1 MPAGLW
7 AGLVLA
13 LSTRPGAFFDSVAPA
28 RTEGSVRLAMEILV
42 HVVQFAVFFVLVRW
56 ALTRRSLSAVA
67 ASCLALA
74 AVIGLSLTNE
84 SVQAFTVTRMFDVFD
99 IAVDVS
105 AGTTMA
111 LATTAAQ
118 FPRRIGVDGRPITI
132 GFVIGQLTY
141 GGAERQLYELV
152 RGLDRRRF
160 RPVVYCLSE
169 HTAPY
174 GALLESLGVPPTV
187 VPRRRHF
194 EWGRI
199 RTLAGLM
206 RRDGVD
212 IVHSFLFQAN
222 PYAWLA
228 ARLAGGPQL
237 VTSARNC
244 RTIGLVRDWAN
255 RVAFRA
261 SDAIVCNGGV
271 VRDFIVQRYAAPTD
285 RCVVIHNGVDLDR
298 FAPVEPSRNGQ
309 RRPLILGVG
318 RLVPQKDFDLFLEAA
333 ALLVRRNPDVGFAI
347 VGDGPLRAEL
357 QRQAAR
363 LGLERAVAFL
373 GERQD
378 VPDLLRAADVL
389 WLTSQWEGLPN
400 VVLEAGASG
409 TPVIARD
416 AGATREIVRH
426 EVTGYLVRDRDP
438 ESFAAYTHDL
448 LADAGRLHGMGEAAR
463 RVVEEN
469 FSLQRMVTG
478 TEALYRTLRDDSSQP
493 VMRRGGAGARA
504 PRRRLR
510 TPVTG

>member
-1 MPAGLW
+1 MNGEP
-7 AGLVLA
+7 
-13 LSTRPGAFFDSVAPA
+13 T
-28 RTEGSVRLAMEILV
+28 
-42 HVVQFAVFFVLVRW
+42 
-56 ALTRRSLSAVA
+56 
-67 ASCLALA
+67 
-74 AVIGLSLTNE
+74 
-84 SVQAFTVTRMFDVFD
+84 
-99 IAVDVS
+99 
-105 AGTTMA
+105 
-111 LATTAAQ
+111 
-118 FPRRIGVDGRPITI
+118 TI

-160 RPVVYCLSE
+160 RPTVYCLSE

-174 GALLESLGVPPTV
+174 GELLTSMGVPLTI

-206 RRDGVD
+206 RRDRVD

-228 ARLAGGPQL
+228 ARLAGRPRL

-271 VRDFIVQRYAAPTD
+271 VRDFIVQRYAAPMK
-285 RCVVIHNGVDLDR
+285 RCVVIHNGVDLER
-298 FAPVEPSRNGQ
+298 FAPGTSPAAPQ
-309 RRPLILGVG
+309 RRLILGVG
-318 RLVPQKDFDLFLEAA
+318 RLVPQKDFELFLEAA
-333 ALLVRRNPDVGFAI
+333 ALLVKQHPDAGFAI
-347 VGDGPLRAEL
+347 VGDGPLRAAL
-357 QRQAAR
+357 QRHAAQ
-363 LGLERAVAFL
+363 LGLERAVAYL

-409 TPVIARD
+409 TPVVARD
-416 AGATREIVRH
+416 AGATREILRDDIS
-426 EVTGYLVRDRDP
+426 GYLVRDRDP
-438 ESFAAYTHDL
+438 ERFAAHTHEL
-448 LADAGRLHGMGEAAR
+448 LADPARLRRMGDAAR
-463 RVVEEN
+463 RVVEER
-469 FSLQRMVTG
+469 FSLRRMVVM
-478 TEALYRTLRDDSSQP
+478 TETLYRTLRDGSSRPP
-493 VMRRGGAGARA
+493 VIRRGGAGARA
-504 PRRRLR
+504 PRRRLKS
-510 TPVTG
+510 PATG